1 MTHVTSRTAR
11 STGQSLIVALVVA
24 GALVACSPRITTHGH
39 VPDPEALARIQPGV
53 HNELEVAQFLGTPS
67 TTVLFGEPTWL
78 YITERTEAIAF
89 LEPDVVDQ
97 RVVAI
102 AFNDS
107 GVVSQVDEYVLADGI
122 LVDPVTRKT
131 PTYGKELGL
140 LEQLLGNIGRFAG
153 QDLEQSGVKVPGQ

>member
-1 MTHVTSRTAR
+1 MAAV
-11 STGQSLIVALVVA
+11 LVA
-24 GALVACSPRITTHGH
+24 GALTACSPRITTHGH

-53 HNELEVAQFLGTPS
+53 YNELEVAQFLGTPS

-102 AFNDS
+102 AFNDT

-122 LVDPVTRKT
+122 LVDPVTRTT

-153 QDLEQSGVKVPGQ
+153 PGPKSRREIAGTVTSTV